1 MRPGLGTRKPA
12 SLRASPRRCQRLA
25 SAQSGSETLVFLRV
39 VGETERL
46 SQIAVI
52 ANSLARNGA
61 TIVSKS
67 MEAEAALGQPGTQ
80 ATFDAMVARKGFT
93 GANTEFTCQ

>member
-1 MRPGLGTRKPA
+1 M
-12 SLRASPRRCQRLA
+12 A
-25 SAQSGSETLVFLRV
+25 SAELGSESLVFSRV

-52 ANSLARNGA
+52 ANSLARNSA

-67 MEAEAALGQPGTQ
+67 MEAEAALGQPGTE

-93 GANTEFTCQ
+93 GESPEFTCQ